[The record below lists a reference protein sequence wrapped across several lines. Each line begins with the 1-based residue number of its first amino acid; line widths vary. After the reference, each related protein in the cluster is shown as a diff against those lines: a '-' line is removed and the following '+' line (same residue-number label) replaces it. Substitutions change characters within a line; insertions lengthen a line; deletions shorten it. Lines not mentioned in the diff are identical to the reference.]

1 MFDDIKKH
9 LIESLKENQ
18 ALSAARIR
26 GRVYPEVLVTD
37 MAPPQLQ
44 AAAGPDRIAYLIGT
58 EPLQIQIPNAK
69 GIFKVNPCDIV
80 FEAAGSYEKAFR
92 AAMKKYG
99 LRTLSD
105 LDTPEEKKGFYN
117 FVDRVW
123 HSKEEKDKG
132 EKKGTHKDEDA
143 WDDPPELGG
152 EPSLIT
158 PVEGEF
164 TDGLKGKHDRMREKM
179 RDDKERAREKDAKAA
194 EQAKQQRSRDTD
206 EAITYTLKG
215 GLPKGR
221 TYGVV
226 KGDPKGV
233 GEIVFKGNANKA
245 RSIVRALKKKGTH
258 AYIVFS
264 PKAEVGGKVSHQKG
278 RGIKIEELPLYSD
291 HQKSHKSEN
300 AIEEDLPLYSDYE
313 KQHREGGKKKL
324 ERARPKKVSRGGS
337 RGPVGINYHGR
348 PFRLLPK
355 KTYDIVVL
363 EPKKEGV
370 EPKLGQNNTANM
382 IVLQRIYNLGSSEVA
397 TAMKLSAIKWGA
409 GVYVT
414 VDNEDGRRIGIGYST
429 DDNSSQSKD
438 KRIEQD
444 DLTLHRSIREKLF
457 KLIFGKELK
466 KKNVDFDVNEVSPPA
481 RRHQAKGI
489 KKDIA
494 KGKIPKTYVDKKTG
508 KRKKTNPWAMA
519 WAQYDKYGKPSS
531 GPDKDSKTMKKVPKK

>member
-9 LIESLKENQ
+9 LLDSLKENQ

-26 GRVYPEVLVTD
+26 GRVYPEVVVTD
-37 MAPPQLQ
+37 MAPPELQ
-44 AAAGPDRIAYLIGT
+44 DAAGPDRIAYLIGT

-80 FEAAGSYEKAFR
+80 FEGAGSYEKAFR

-117 FVDRVW
+117 FVDKVW

-194 EQAKQQRSRDTD
+194 EQDREQRGRDTN
-206 EAITYTLKG
+206 EAI
-215 GLPKGR
+215 PKSN

-226 KGDPKGV
+226 KGDPKGD
-233 GEIVFKGNANKA
+233 GEVVFKGSANKA
-245 RSIVRALKKKGTH
+245 RAIAKALKQKGTQAYVIMSPSAKVGQKAYHKKGH
-258 AYIVFS
+258 
-264 PKAEVGGKVSHQKG
+264 GL
-278 RGIKIEELPLYSD
+278 KIEELPLYSD
-291 HQKSHKSEN
+291 HQKQHKAEN
-300 AIEEDLPLYSDYE
+300 TIEEELPLYSDYE

-324 ERARPKKVSRGGS
+324 ERVRPKKVSRGGS

>member
-9 LIESLKENQ
+9 LLDSLKENQ

-26 GRVYPEVLVTD
+26 GRVYPEVIVTD
-37 MAPPQLQ
+37 MAPPELQ
-44 AAAGPDRIAYLIGT
+44 DAAGPDRIAYLIGT

-80 FEAAGSYEKAFR
+80 FEGAGSYEKAFR

-117 FVDRVW
+117 FVDKVW

-194 EQAKQQRSRDTD
+194 EQDREQRGRDTN
-206 EAITYTLKG
+206 EAI
-215 GLPKGR
+215 PKSN

-226 KGDPKGV
+226 KGDPKGD
-233 GEIVFKGNANKA
+233 GEVVFKGSANKA
-245 RSIVRALKKKGTH
+245 RAIAKALKQKGTQAYVIMSPSAKVGQKAYHKKGH
-258 AYIVFS
+258 
-264 PKAEVGGKVSHQKG
+264 GL
-278 RGIKIEELPLYSD
+278 KIEELPLYSD
-291 HQKSHKSEN
+291 HQKQHKSEN

-324 ERARPKKVSRGGS
+324 ESELDEAPRPRPKKVSRGS
-337 RGPVGINYHGR
+337 TRGPVGVNYHGR

-355 KTYDIVVL
+355 KTYTIVVL
-363 EPKKEGV
+363 QPKKEDV

-382 IVLQRIYNLGSSEVA
+382 VVLQRIYNLSSSEVA

>member
-9 LIESLKENQ
+9 LLDSLKENQ

-26 GRVYPEVLVTD
+26 GRVYPEVVVTD
-37 MAPPQLQ
+37 MAPPELQ
-44 AAAGPDRIAYLIGT
+44 DAAGPDRIAYLIGT

-80 FEAAGSYEKAFR
+80 FEGAGSYEKAFR

-117 FVDRVW
+117 FVDKVW

-143 WDDPPELGG
+143 WDDPPELGV

-194 EQAKQQRSRDTD
+194 EQDREQRGRDTN
-206 EAITYTLKG
+206 EAI
-215 GLPKGR
+215 PKSN

-226 KGDPKGV
+226 KGDPKGD
-233 GEIVFKGNANKA
+233 GEVVFKGSANKA
-245 RSIVRALKKKGTH
+245 RAIAKALKQKGTQAYVIMSPSAKVGQKAYHKKGH
-258 AYIVFS
+258 
-264 PKAEVGGKVSHQKG
+264 GL
-278 RGIKIEELPLYSD
+278 KIEELPLYSD
-291 HQKSHKSEN
+291 HQKQHKSEDS
-300 AIEEDLPLYSDYE
+300 IEEDLPLYSDYE

-324 ERARPKKVSRGGS
+324 ESELDEAPRPRPKKVSRGS
-337 RGPVGINYHGR
+337 TRGPVGVNYHGR

-355 KTYDIVVL
+355 KTYTIVVL
-363 EPKKEGV
+363 QPKKEDV

-382 IVLQRIYNLGSSEVA
+382 VVLQRIYNLSSSEVA

-409 GVYVT
+409 GVYIT

-429 DDNSSQSKD
+429 DDNSTKSLD
-438 KRIEQD
+438 KRIQQD

>member
-9 LIESLKENQ
+9 LLDSLKENQ

-26 GRVYPEVLVTD
+26 GRVYPEVVVTD
-37 MAPPQLQ
+37 MAPPELQ
-44 AAAGPDRIAYLIGT
+44 DAAGPDRIAYLIGT

-80 FEAAGSYEKAFR
+80 FEGAGSYEKAFR

-117 FVDRVW
+117 FVDKVW

-194 EQAKQQRSRDTD
+194 EQDREQRGRDTN
-206 EAITYTLKG
+206 EAI
-215 GLPKGR
+215 PKSN

-226 KGDPKGV
+226 KGDPKGD
-233 GEIVFKGNANKA
+233 GEVVFKGSANKA
-245 RSIVRALKKKGTH
+245 RAIAKALKQKGTQAYVIMSPSAKVGQKAYHKKGH
-258 AYIVFS
+258 
-264 PKAEVGGKVSHQKG
+264 GL
-278 RGIKIEELPLYSD
+278 KIEDLPLYSD
-291 HQKSHKSEN
+291 HQKQHKSEDS
-300 AIEEDLPLYSDYE
+300 IEEDLPLYSDYE

-324 ERARPKKVSRGGS
+324 ESELDEAPRPRPKKVSRGS
-337 RGPVGINYHGR
+337 TRGPVGVNYHGR

-355 KTYDIVVL
+355 KTYTIVVL
-363 EPKKEGV
+363 QPKKEDV

-382 IVLQRIYNLGSSEVA
+382 VVLQRIYNLSSSEVA

-429 DDNSSQSKD
+429 DDNSTKSLD
-438 KRIEQD
+438 KRIQQD

>member
-9 LIESLKENQ
+9 LLDSLKENQ

-26 GRVYPEVLVTD
+26 GRVYPEVIVTD
-37 MAPPQLQ
+37 MAPPELQ
-44 AAAGPDRIAYLIGT
+44 DAAGPDRIAYLIGT

-80 FEAAGSYEKAFR
+80 FEGAGSYEKAFR

-117 FVDRVW
+117 FVDKVW

-194 EQAKQQRSRDTD
+194 EQDREQRGRDTN
-206 EAITYTLKG
+206 EAI
-215 GLPKGR
+215 PKSN

-226 KGDPKGV
+226 KGDPKGD
-233 GEIVFKGNANKA
+233 GEVVFKGSANKA
-245 RSIVRALKKKGTH
+245 RAIAKALKQKGTQAYVIMSPSAKVGQKAYHKKGH
-258 AYIVFS
+258 
-264 PKAEVGGKVSHQKG
+264 GL
-278 RGIKIEELPLYSD
+278 KIEDLPLYSD
-291 HQKSHKSEN
+291 HQKQHKSEDS
-300 AIEEDLPLYSDYE
+300 IEEDLPLYSDYE

-324 ERARPKKVSRGGS
+324 ESELDEAPRPRPKKVSRGS
-337 RGPVGINYHGR
+337 TRGPVGVNYHGR

-355 KTYDIVVL
+355 KTYTIVVL
-363 EPKKEGV
+363 QPKKEDV

-409 GVYVT
+409 GVYIT

-429 DDNSSQSKD
+429 DDNSTKSLD
-438 KRIEQD
+438 KRIQQD

>member
-9 LIESLKENQ
+9 LLDSLKENQ

-26 GRVYPEVLVTD
+26 GRVYPEVIVTD
-37 MAPPQLQ
+37 MAPPELQ
-44 AAAGPDRIAYLIGT
+44 DAAGPDRIAYLIGT

-80 FEAAGSYEKAFR
+80 FEGAGSYEKAFR

-117 FVDRVW
+117 FVDKVW

-194 EQAKQQRSRDTD
+194 EQDREQRGRDTN
-206 EAITYTLKG
+206 EAI
-215 GLPKGR
+215 PKSN

-226 KGDPKGV
+226 KGDPKGD
-233 GEIVFKGNANKA
+233 GEVVFKGSANKA
-245 RSIVRALKKKGTH
+245 RAIAKALKQKGTQAYVIMSPSAKVGQKAYHKKGH
-258 AYIVFS
+258 
-264 PKAEVGGKVSHQKG
+264 GL
-278 RGIKIEELPLYSD
+278 KIEDLPLYSD
-291 HQKSHKSEN
+291 HQKQHKSEDS
-300 AIEEDLPLYSDYE
+300 IEEDLPLYSDYE

-324 ERARPKKVSRGGS
+324 ESELDEAPRPRPKKVSRGS
-337 RGPVGINYHGR
+337 TRGPVGVNYHGR

-355 KTYDIVVL
+355 KTYTIVVL
-363 EPKKEGV
+363 QPKKEDV

-382 IVLQRIYNLGSSEVA
+382 VVLQRIYNLSSSEVA
-397 TAMKLSAIKWGA
+397 TAMKLSAIKWVA

-429 DDNSSQSKD
+429 DDNSTKSLD
-438 KRIEQD
+438 KRIQQD